1 MMRRLL
7 AVSAAVGLLVACTS
21 FSSEGGSSGADGDAG
36 AGGGP
41 DGAPMESGA
50 GGDALAVDGPV
61 PDARTTDASADG
73 GAADPRCTV
82 FGGNPAATPGWASDT
97 SLGGMLTAASH
108 DGRPAMDARVETIN
122 ARARLVQSFTPG
134 PGGEVTVI
142 VDIAALTSPGFSGS
156 LVELVSVSCGTP
168 PQKVALD
175 VDNAGQLVVDATP
188 SASPPVLLGAPPA
201 SWTTLTLTATLTAV
215 TVKFGSSTDS
225 VTMAT
230 SFTGAAG
237 CTVGIGALATGNIG
251 VTQAFY
257 ARACIE

>member
-1 MMRRLL
+1 MRRLL
-7 AVSAAVGLLVACTS
+7 ALSAAVGLLVACSS
-21 FSSEGGSSGADGDAG
+21 FSSEGSSGSDGDAG
-36 AGGGP
+36 AGGGA

-50 GGDALAVDGPV
+50 GGDALAFDGPL
-61 PDARTTDASADG
+61 PDASPTDASAAG
-73 GAADPRCTV
+73 EAGDPRCTV
-82 FGGNPAATPGWASDT
+82 FGGNPAATPGWPADT
-97 SLGGMLTAASH
+97 SLGGMLTATSH
-108 DGRPAMDARVETIN
+108 DGRPAVDARVETIN
-122 ARARLVQSFTPG
+122 ARARLVRSFTPG

-168 PQKVALD
+168 RQQVALD

-215 TVKFGSSTDS
+215 SVKFGSSNGS
-225 VTMAT
+225 VTMGT
-230 SFTGAAG
+230 SFAGAAG

-257 ARACIE
+257 GSACIE